1 MAITYPIKNWAYIT
15 DGQIKYLL
23 KLVNESIFNSQ
34 GEIDIYDQVWNYLNY
49 RWLYISNNDW
59 LLYSKDKMQVAFNMG
74 LKARI
79 DKGDDYIFAVFSKN
93 DSSYTQEWR
102 LLGFAIRGKDT
113 QIVTNIGATSIN
125 IDLSEDESSPVLSP
139 APPAKFCFSFG
150 FNHLFKDDKKRW
162 KRFPKNILNTF
173 NDLENNSMQRAF
185 LCSLIKFAILNDN
198 ENISEYCR
206 MENGEKR
213 VTTSFDPDKFLK
225 CLNFK
230 DEDESIPKKDRV
242 LNELPVSYM
251 YPINIQNSKRPD
263 CAMVFRKKG
272 RGEYTQFIGKTILTL
287 SAAQMNARICHPD
300 LEDTWLSNENV
311 KNENVNRNYEK

>member
-1 MAITYPIKNWAYIT
+1 MAITYHNIKNWAYIT

-34 GEIDIYDQVWNYLNY
+34 GEKDIDDQVRNYLNY

-59 LLYSKDKMQVAFNMG
+59 LLFSKDKMQVAFNMG

-113 QIVTNIGATSIN
+113 QIVTNLGATSIN
-125 IDLSEDESSPVLSP
+125 INLYNDISSPVLTP

-162 KRFPKNILNTF
+162 ERFPKNILNTF
-173 NDLENNSMQRAF
+173 NNLENNSTQRTL
-185 LCSLIKFAILNDN
+185 LCSLIKFAILNDS

-251 YPINIQNSKRPD
+251 YPVNIQDPNKPD
-263 CAMVFRKKG
+263 FVYVFRKKG

-300 LEDTWLSNENV
+300 LEDTWLSN
-311 KNENVNRNYEK
+311 KNVNDNYEK